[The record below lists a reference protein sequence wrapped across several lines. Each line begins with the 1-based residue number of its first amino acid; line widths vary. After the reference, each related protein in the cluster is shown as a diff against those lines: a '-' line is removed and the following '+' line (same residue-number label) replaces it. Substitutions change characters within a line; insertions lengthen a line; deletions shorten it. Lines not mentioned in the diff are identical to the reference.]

1 MADRNDG
8 SKLGRGVVNQYDSI
22 MHDFLVRI
30 NEGCA
35 NEAERLCKEGKV
47 SIKARSPSRKG
58 STKKYKNSY
67 KVIPYRDVMLGY
79 GCKLWNKQY
88 QLSHLLEDGHTVH
101 NQWVKEE
108 GYDIHHRY
116 PTGPDPMVKSNKIT
130 SYYEMWDK
138 TEKELV
144 DGYTEAVLSV
154 IDKAI

>member
-1 MADRNDG
+1 MANDG
-8 SKLGRGVVNQYDSI
+8 SKLGRGVVDQFDGI
-22 MHDFLVRI
+22 MNDFLLKI

-35 NEAERLCKEGKV
+35 NEAERLCKEGKL
-47 SIKARSPSRKG
+47 SIKARSPARKG
-58 STKKYKNSY
+58 GAKKYKNSY
-67 KVIPYRDVMLGY
+67 KVIPYQDIVLGY

-108 GYDIHHRY
+108 GYTIHHRH
-116 PTGPDPMVKSNKIT
+116 PTGPDPKIDSNKRT
-130 SYYEMWDK
+130 SYYKMWEA

-144 DGYTEAVLSV
+144 DEYTEAVLSV